1 MTVLDCLLTTIIV
14 IVTFLTE
21 VGCAKA
27 VEEGHT
33 TAELAFPVDLSNT
46 VLLARGLSSSNSLEH
61 AGLAEQV
68 FLLSFLLFRVV
79 HLLLTVD
86 QTSEVRLLALVA
98 LIERAS
104 MISELLGLSEIGISR
119 SDDSFISKDSL
130 LISILESLLLNI
142 LLQCKERAK
151 LLFDCIGDSVHFD
164 LLLATR
170 ARHEGKGDSK

>member
-1 MTVLDCLLTTIIV
+1 M
-14 IVTFLTE
+14 
-21 VGCAKA
+21 
-27 VEEGHT
+27 
-33 TAELAFPVDLSNT
+33 AFTKFQSN
-46 VLLARGLSSSNSLEH
+46 LARFMLISNQLK
-61 AGLAEQV
+61 
-68 FLLSFLLFRVV
+68 RK
-79 HLLLTVD
+79 
-86 QTSEVRLLALVA
+86 
-98 LIERAS
+98 ERAS